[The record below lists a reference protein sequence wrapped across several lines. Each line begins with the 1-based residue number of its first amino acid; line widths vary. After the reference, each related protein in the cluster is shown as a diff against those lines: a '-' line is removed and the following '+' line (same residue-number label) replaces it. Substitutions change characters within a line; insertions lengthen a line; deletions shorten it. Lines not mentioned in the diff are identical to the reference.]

1 MKPIEFFI
9 KSYANLISILKPL
22 TEEGYQV
29 LVSYDKHSSLF
40 HIKAIQA
47 SENIIKFEIDE
58 NF

>member
-1 MKPIEFFI
+1 MEPIEFYI

-22 TEEGYQV
+22 IEEGYQV
-29 LVSYDKHSSLF
+29 LVSYNKHSSLF

-47 SENIIKFEIDE
+47 SENLIKFNIDE